1 MDYRAKIEIDVQD
14 AFDEL
19 QRKEQEEFIKSNLSV
34 FDTDD
39 LIEVIES
46 QGYKV
51 IDKSYG
57 LFRSIEIIETR
68 RNNQK
73 GKLERNKTHCTGIWL

>member
-1 MDYRAKIEIDVQD
+1 MTQSIENRQEKAIVPQNNKIKSKMDYRAKIEIDVQD

-19 QRKEQEEFIKSNLSV
+19 RRKEQEEFIKSNLSV
-34 FDTDD
+34 LDTCD

-51 IDKSYG
+51 IEK
-57 LFRSIEIIETR
+57 
-68 RNNQK
+68 
-73 GKLERNKTHCTGIWL
+73 

>member
-1 MDYRAKIEIDVQD
+1 MTQSTENRQEKAIVPQNYKIKSKMDYRAKIEIDVQD

-19 QRKEQEEFIKSNLSV
+19 RRREQEEFIKSNLSV
-34 FDTDD
+34 LDIDD

-51 IDKSYG
+51 IEK
-57 LFRSIEIIETR
+57 
-68 RNNQK
+68 
-73 GKLERNKTHCTGIWL
+73 

>member
-1 MDYRAKIEIDVQD
+1 MTQSIENRQEKAIVPQDNKIKSKMDYRAKIEIDVQE

-19 QRKEQEEFIKSNLSV
+19 RRKEQEEFIKSNLSV
-34 FDTDD
+34 LDTDD

-51 IDKSYG
+51 IEK
-57 LFRSIEIIETR
+57 
-68 RNNQK
+68 
-73 GKLERNKTHCTGIWL
+73 

>member
-1 MDYRAKIEIDVQD
+1 MTQSIENRQEKAIVPQNNKIKSKMDYRAKIEIDVQE

-19 QRKEQEEFIKSNLSV
+19 RRKEQEEFIKSNLSV
-34 FDTDD
+34 LDTCD

-51 IDKSYG
+51 IEK
-57 LFRSIEIIETR
+57 
-68 RNNQK
+68 
-73 GKLERNKTHCTGIWL
+73 

>member
-1 MDYRAKIEIDVQD
+1 MDYKAKIEIDVQE

-19 QRKEQEEFIKSNLSV
+19 RRKEQEEFIKSNLSV
-34 FDTDD
+34 LDTDD

-51 IDKSYG
+51 IDK
-57 LFRSIEIIETR
+57 
-68 RNNQK
+68 
-73 GKLERNKTHCTGIWL
+73 

>member
-1 MDYRAKIEIDVQD
+1 MTQSIENRQEKAIVSQNNKIKSKMDYRAKIEIDVQE

-19 QRKEQEEFIKSNLSV
+19 RRKEQEEFIKSNLSV
-34 FDTDD
+34 LDTDD

-51 IDKSYG
+51 IEK
-57 LFRSIEIIETR
+57 
-68 RNNQK
+68 
-73 GKLERNKTHCTGIWL
+73 

>member
-1 MDYRAKIEIDVQD
+1 MTQSTENRQEKAIVPQNNKIKNKMDYRAKIEIDVQE

-19 QRKEQEEFIKSNLSV
+19 RRKEQEEFIKSNLSV
-34 FDTDD
+34 LDTYD

-51 IDKSYG
+51 IEK
-57 LFRSIEIIETR
+57 
-68 RNNQK
+68 
-73 GKLERNKTHCTGIWL
+73 

>member
-34 FDTDD
+34 LDIDD

-46 QGYKV
+46 SGYKV
-51 IDKSYG
+51 I
-57 LFRSIEIIETR
+57 EE
-68 RNNQK
+68 
-73 GKLERNKTHCTGIWL
+73 

>member
-1 MDYRAKIEIDVQD
+1 MDYKAKIEIDVQD

-19 QRKEQEEFIKSNLSV
+19 QRNEQEEFIKSNLSV
-34 FDTDD
+34 LDTDD

-51 IDKSYG
+51 IEK
-57 LFRSIEIIETR
+57 
-68 RNNQK
+68 
-73 GKLERNKTHCTGIWL
+73 

>member
-19 QRKEQEEFIKSNLSV
+19 RRKEQEEFIKSNLSV
-34 FDTDD
+34 LDTCD

-51 IDKSYG
+51 IEK
-57 LFRSIEIIETR
+57 
-68 RNNQK
+68 
-73 GKLERNKTHCTGIWL
+73 

>member
-1 MDYRAKIEIDVQD
+1 MKSDMDYKAKIEIDVQD

-19 QRKEQEEFIKSNLSV
+19 RRREQEEFIKSNLSV
-34 FDTDD
+34 LDIDD

-51 IDKSYG
+51 IEK
-57 LFRSIEIIETR
+57 
-68 RNNQK
+68 
-73 GKLERNKTHCTGIWL
+73 

>member
-1 MDYRAKIEIDVQD
+1 MKNNMDYKAKIEIDVQD

-19 QRKEQEEFIKSNLSV
+19 RRREQEEFIKSNLSV
-34 FDTDD
+34 LDIDD

-51 IDKSYG
+51 IEK
-57 LFRSIEIIETR
+57 
-68 RNNQK
+68 
-73 GKLERNKTHCTGIWL
+73 

>member
-1 MDYRAKIEIDVQD
+1 MTKSTENRQEKAIVPQNNKIKSKMDYRAKIEIDVQE

-19 QRKEQEEFIKSNLSV
+19 RRKEQEEFIKSNLSV
-34 FDTDD
+34 LDIDD

-51 IDKSYG
+51 IEK
-57 LFRSIEIIETR
+57 
-68 RNNQK
+68 
-73 GKLERNKTHCTGIWL
+73 

>member
-19 QRKEQEEFIKSNLSV
+19 RRKEQEEFIKSNLSV
-34 FDTDD
+34 LDTDD

-46 QGYKV
+46 RGYKV
-51 IDKSYG
+51 I
-57 LFRSIEIIETR
+57 EE
-68 RNNQK
+68 
-73 GKLERNKTHCTGIWL
+73 

>member
-1 MDYRAKIEIDVQD
+1 MAYTAKTQLDVQP

-19 QRKEQEEFIKSNLSV
+19 RPKEREEFIKSNLSV
-34 FDTDD
+34 LDTDD

-51 IDKSYG
+51 IDK
-57 LFRSIEIIETR
+57 
-68 RNNQK
+68 
-73 GKLERNKTHCTGIWL
+73 

>member
-1 MDYRAKIEIDVQD
+1 MKNNIDYKAKIEIDVQD

-19 QRKEQEEFIKSNLSV
+19 RRKEQEEFIKSNLSV
-34 FDTDD
+34 LDIND

-51 IDKSYG
+51 IDK
-57 LFRSIEIIETR
+57 
-68 RNNQK
+68 
-73 GKLERNKTHCTGIWL
+73 